1 MRKQTIG
8 LAAALLGGA
17 MAVPALADVTVFAD
31 IDKTKT
37 VTVTEEL
44 NIRKDITVFV
54 LMGTLVPDP
63 LGQNAPT
70 IDPKDFKAAAEADA
84 IVNVVNRDNTVGPDL
99 LVTATPQ
106 NDRNVTRTN
115 LIFRSIAFNQGI
127 VGVNQDTGDNTNQ
140 ANVVALAF
148 TDFPDSLVNAQ
159 VAVDQ
164 LNTGNESFHRE
175 DFPTVTE
182 FPTAFD
188 TNGDLLAP
196 TLLPD
201 NIFNTNVDMH
211 DSVDFNIGI
220 VGVNQN
226 GGNNNNQ
233 TNAVAVAVGLDA
245 GLALAETALGQ
256 ENSNNL
262 VEDTNTLK
270 RDRIGGG
277 FGSVN
282 NNTGI
287 VGVNQ
292 SAGANN
298 NQSGAVSIAASA
310 NAVGTL
316 VRLGT
321 NGS

>member
-1 MRKQTIG
+1 
-8 LAAALLGGA
+8 
-17 MAVPALADVTVFAD
+17 VTVFAT

-37 VTVTEEL
+37 VTITETL
-44 NIRKDITVFV
+44 DIDKDITVFV
-54 LMGTLVPDP
+54 LMGTPIVSDTPGL
-63 LGQNAPT
+63 

-99 LVTATPQ
+99 VIGDLPQ
-106 NDRNVTRTN
+106 DDRNVRRTN
-115 LIFRSIAFNQGI
+115 RIANSILNNRGI
-127 VGVNQDTGDNTNQ
+127 VGVNQDTGDNNNQ

-164 LNTGNESFHRE
+164 LNTGNKAFHRE
-175 DFPTVTE
+175 DFPAGVVLP
-182 FPTAFD
+182 PTSIPVALFH
-188 TNGDLLAP
+188 
-196 TLLPD
+196 
-201 NIFNTNVDMH
+201 TNVELV
-211 DSVDFNIGI
+211 DSVNFNIGI

-233 TNAVAVAVGLDA
+233 TNAVAVAAGLDA

-262 VEDTNTLK
+262 VEDRNTLK
-270 RDRIGGG
+270 RELIQS
-277 FGSVN
+277 SVN
-282 NNTGI
+282 NNTG
-287 VGVNQ
+287 VVSVNQ

-298 NQSGAVSIAASA
+298 NQSGAVSIAASTT
-310 NAVGTL
+310 AVGRL
-316 VRLGT
+316 VALGT

>member
-31 IDKTKT
+31 IEKHKT
-37 VTVTEEL
+37 VTITEEL

-54 LMGTLVPDP
+54 VMGTIIPP
-63 LGQNAPT
+63 PAGSTNQPT

-84 IVNVVNRDNTVGPDL
+84 IVNVVNRDNEVGPDL
-99 LVTATPQ
+99 NSPAV
-106 NDRNVTRTN
+106 RNVTRTN

-140 ANVVALAF
+140 SNVVALAF

-164 LNTGNESFHRE
+164 LNTGNVSYHRE
-175 DFPTVTE
+175 AFPTVASD
-182 FPTAFD
+182 PTAFD
-188 TNGDLLAP
+188 ANGVLLAP

-201 NIFNTNVDMH
+201 SVFNTNVDMW
-211 DSVDFNIGI
+211 DSVRFNIGI

-270 RDRIGGG
+270 RDRIGGNT
-277 FGSVN
+277 GSISD
-282 NNTGI
+282 NTGI
-287 VGVNQ
+287 VSVNQ

-316 VRLGT
+316 VALAGP
-321 NGS
+321 